1 MKQAGFY
8 AGIWLLLGLLF
19 LLVPAI
25 DLAATGLFYVPG
37 EGFPLADWAPLVAV
51 EDTRSRGSP
60 GSSSLIVAL
69 GAVWLALI
77 GRPLWRLDRKAL
89 VFLVA
94 ATALGPGLIANT
106 VLKDNWGR
114 ARPYQTEAFGG
125 TRQFTPAPLP
135 AAQCERNC
143 AFVSGHAALAF
154 SVVSFAL
161 LLPAGTAPAARDR
174 RPRSGSARWS
184 GLAGS
189 PPGRIFCRMSS
200 MPG

>member
-1 MKQAGFY
+1 MKQAGYF

-19 LLVPAI
+19 LLFPTF

-37 EGFPLADWAPLVAV
+37 EGFPLAGWAPLVSVESAV
-51 EDTRSRGSP
+51 PWITRIII
-60 GSSSLIVAL
+60 LIVAI
-69 GAVWLALI
+69 GGVWLALI

-89 VFLVA
+89 LFIVA

-106 VLKDNWGR
+106 ILKDNWGR
-114 ARPYQTEAFGG
+114 ARPYQTDSFGG

-154 SVVSFAL
+154 SLVSFAF
-161 LLPAGTAPAARDR
+161 LLPAGGRRRLAIGTALGFGALVGIARIAAGAHFLSDV
-174 RPRSGSARWS
+174 A
-184 GLAGS
+184 
-189 PPGRIFCRMSS
+189 
-200 MPG
+200 